1 MTGDVVARFEG
12 LLMMMMMM
20 MIAVVMM
27 VVMMVLLQTNIK
39 VEKAVGLV
47 AS

>member
-1 MTGDVVARFEG
+1 MTGDVVARLEG
-12 LLMMMMMM
+12 LLMMMMM

-39 VEKAVGLV
+39 VEKAVRLV

>member
-1 MTGDVVARFEG
+1 MTGDVVARLEG

-20 MIAVVMM
+20 IAVV
-27 VVMMVLLQTNIK
+27 MVLLQTNIK
-39 VEKAVGLV
+39 VEKAVRLV